1 MLCNR
6 IVQILNPAFVDMLCY
21 IHVGMYSMTE
31 SRRYYPDLIAKRIS
45 EPMTDHTDMPN
56 LRPAIP
62 NTDECLHA
70 LNSKLGGGKR
80 SCLPTRFWQLCE
92 QKS

>member
-1 MLCNR
+1 MLRNKT
-6 IVQILNPAFVDMLCY
+6 VQILNPAFVDMLCY

-56 LRPAIP
+56 LRPATRY
-62 NTDECLHA
+62 TDECLHA
-70 LNSKLGGGKR
+70 LNSQLGGGKQ
-80 SCLPTRFWQLCE
+80 SCLVLSLRRGKQ
-92 QKS
+92 

>member
-1 MLCNR
+1 MLCNK
-6 IVQILNPAFVDMLCY
+6 IVQILNLENVDVHY
-21 IHVGMYSMTE
+21 SNHVGMYSMTE

-45 EPMTDHTDMPN
+45 EPMADHTEMPN

-80 SCLPTRFWQLCE
+80 SCLPTRFWQLWS